1 MASRKFPVL
10 RYQQGDTLYLS
21 LVLPFA
27 VLDEASE
34 VKVYAVDSDGY
45 QRQPNPLHYNKIKNA
60 ALDKEVK
67 FRLPTAIVLGG
78 NKSTIETYLSKDS
91 NGVWNIEMPEGQ
103 KIFRIVD
110 GQHRVYGLR
119 EAAKKDASF
128 NDYELSAIVLLTPED
143 QKSIELE
150 VFTDINSKS
159 KRINTDLAELA
170 KFDYQI
176 KERKIPKGGINKHI
190 AIKTAYHL
198 KTDFK
203 DGIWHYGIKFD
214 IHSEN
219 ALGIIGVSIFSESIE
234 KIIERYLVEHPE
246 HLALEGDDL
255 IKYCSDASELLSKFI
270 NNIWNNIIRLKWEGA
285 FKEDIVKND
294 DGEIVKVFY
303 DKNYYIQKGL
313 GIKSLNPLIGDIV
326 RDNGFDK
333 EAVGLIRNVI
343 LGSKI
348 RINHWQNGGPFSGFN
363 SESGFKKIKDA
374 IKGDGLS
381 LFF

>member
-10 RYQQGDTLYLS
+10 KYQQGDTFYLS

-34 VKVYAVDSDGY
+34 VKVYAIDPDGY
-45 QRQPNPLHYNKIKNA
+45 QRQPNPMHYNKIKNA

-67 FRLPTAIVLGG
+67 FRLPTSIILGG
-78 NKSTIETYLSKDS
+78 NESVIERYLSKDLS
-91 NGVWNIEMPEGQ
+91 GSWNIEIPEGE

-110 GQHRVYGLR
+110 GQHRIYGLR
-119 EAAKKDASF
+119 EASKKDESYS
-128 NDYELSAIVLLTPED
+128 NYELSSIVILTPEEK
-143 QKSIELE
+143 KSIELE
-150 VFTDINSKS
+150 IFTDINSKS

-176 KERKIPKGGINKHI
+176 KEKKIPKGGINKHI

-203 DGIWHYGIKFD
+203 DGVWHYGIKFD
-214 IHSEN
+214 IHSDN

-234 KIIERYLVEHPE
+234 KIIDRYLNENPE
-246 HLALEGDDL
+246 YSELEGDKL
-255 IKYCSDASELLSKFI
+255 IKYCSIASDSLSKFI
-270 NNIWNNIIRLKWEGA
+270 NNIWNEVIRLKWEGA
-285 FKEDIVKND
+285 FKEDIVRNE

-313 GIKSLNPLIGDIV
+313 GIKSLNPLIGDV
-326 RDNGFDK
+326 VKDFGFDGD
-333 EAVGLIRNVI
+333 AIQLIRNII

-348 RINHWQNGGPFSGFN
+348 RISHWQNGGAFSGFN
-363 SESGFKKIKDA
+363 SESGFKKIKEA
-374 IKGDGLS
+374 IKGEGLN